1 MTPLDPAELSAF
13 LDGELPPAR
22 ARQIEA
28 LLAEDSALRA
38 EFEALRQAD
47 ADWRQAGAA
56 AMFVSPVRPPS
67 ADRGPAISPWSG
79 TVAAALLLARIGGK
93 FIDPLAPSLL
103 LNLAA
108 LVLVGW
114 AVAALS
120 RSETGPAR

>member
-22 ARQIEA
+22 MSEIET
-28 LLAEDSALRA
+28 LLADDAKLRA
-38 EFEALRQAD
+38 EYQALRQAD
-47 ADWRQAGAA
+47 AGWRQAGAA
-56 AMFVSPVRPPS
+56 AMFVSNVRLPS
-67 ADRGPAISPWSG
+67 ASRSSAISGWPAAV
-79 TVAAALLLARIGGK
+79 VAVLLLARAGGK
-93 FIDPLAPSLL
+93 FIDAVAPSLL

-120 RSETGPAR
+120 RSETPTFR